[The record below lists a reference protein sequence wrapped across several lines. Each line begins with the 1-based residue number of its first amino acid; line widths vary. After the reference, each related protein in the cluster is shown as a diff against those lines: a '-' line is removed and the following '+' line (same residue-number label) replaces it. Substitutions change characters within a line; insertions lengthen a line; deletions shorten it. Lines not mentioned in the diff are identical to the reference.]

1 VSREIGSFRAEFAL
15 DCMLVSQI
23 GNERV
28 VACSMHSREL
38 VDSYISTELIAK
50 LREEQRDLRK
60 SIHALESAVK
70 LANHQRL
77 TSEFREFTSIYRS
90 HERLVGALLEA
101 VEVE

>member
-1 VSREIGSFRAEFAL
+1 MQRASRL
-15 DCMLVSQI
+15 
-23 GNERV
+23 
-28 VACSMHSREL
+28 L

-70 LANHQRL
+70 LANQQPL
-77 TSEFREFTSIYRS
+77 TTEFREFSSLYRS

-101 VEVE
+101 VEPDL

>member
-1 VSREIGSFRAEFAL
+1 MMNSRCFGREFENV
-15 DCMLVSQI
+15 CVLVSEPVRA
-23 GNERV
+23 GAM
-28 VACSMHSREL
+28 ACSVHPFEL

-50 LREEQRDLRK
+50 LREDQRDLRK

-77 TSEFREFTSIYRS
+77 TSEFREFTSLYRS